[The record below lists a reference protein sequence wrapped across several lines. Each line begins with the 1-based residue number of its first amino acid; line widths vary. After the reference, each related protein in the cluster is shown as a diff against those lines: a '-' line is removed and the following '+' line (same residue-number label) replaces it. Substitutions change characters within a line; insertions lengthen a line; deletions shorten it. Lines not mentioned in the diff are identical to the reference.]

1 MQISE
6 CNANTTM
13 DDITR
18 ESLIWGLFDITITIK
33 KKKNHYKNRKV
44 RTKTIKIKSL
54 SERCYPVDER

>member
-33 KKKNHYKNRKV
+33 KKKII
-44 RTKTIKIKSL
+44 IKIEKFAPKL
-54 SERCYPVDER
+54 LR

>member
-6 CNANTTM
+6 CNANTAM

-33 KKKNHYKNRKV
+33 KNPKII
-44 RTKTIKIKSL
+44 IKIEKFAPKL
-54 SERCYPVDER
+54 LR